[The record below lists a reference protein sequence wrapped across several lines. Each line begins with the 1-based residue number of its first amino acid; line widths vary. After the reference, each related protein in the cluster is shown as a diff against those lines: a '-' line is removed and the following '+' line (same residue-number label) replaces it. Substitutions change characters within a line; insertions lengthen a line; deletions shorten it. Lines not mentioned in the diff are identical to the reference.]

1 MERRMAEVVVMKLG
15 KENGPQLSVEEAMSM
30 TKIKTDAY
38 EVYARQKGDVTFLA
52 WRRADGSIIIKIQC
66 W

>member
-38 EVYARQKGDVTFLA
+38 FSTDTLINGILEIMLSSKSYSSITF
-52 WRRADGSIIIKIQC
+52 S
-66 W
+66 